1 MNILDQLAVFT
12 LGYPSL
18 MATIWI
24 CGGIYFYVHW
34 ERKQPWPDTFTWDE
48 TAPKVTVLLPCYN
61 EEANVEE
68 TIHHLFKQNYP
79 YMDVIAVNDGSKD
92 DTASRL
98 DTLALEYP
106 ALQVLHQTNQGKA
119 SALNNGLS
127 HATGDI
133 IVGIDGDAILDYD
146 AIGYM
151 VSHFISSPNVSG
163 VTGNPRVRTRST
175 AIGKIQTGEF
185 SAIIGLIKRAQRIYG
200 MVFTISGVICAFRRK
215 ALEEIGGWN
224 TDMITEDIDV
234 SWRLQ
239 LNGGQVRYEPRAMC
253 WVLMPETLRGLFK
266 QRLRWAQGGGE
277 VFLRYFSQTIRWK
290 NRRFWLLMLE
300 YIVSVVWCYSVITLI
315 VAWLISQLLMP
326 MAWPITAKLL
336 SYFGSI
342 LIAISFIQFSVSFYI
357 DSRYDK
363 EIFRCVYWSI
373 WYPFAYWII
382 NMATVIIAFP
392 KAMLRQKGRLA
403 TWTSPDRGEQF
414 NEQ

>member
-1 MNILDQLAVFT
+1 MNILDHLAIFT

-34 ERKQPWPDTFTWDE
+34 ERKQPWPTTFTWDE
-48 TAPKVTVLLPCYN
+48 NAPKVTVLLPCYN
-61 EEANVEE
+61 EGANVDE
-68 TIHHLFKQNYP
+68 TIYHLFKQNYP
-79 YMDVIAVNDGSKD
+79 FMEVIAINDGSKD

-98 DTLALEYP
+98 DALVLQYP
-106 ALQVLHQTNQGKA
+106 ALKVLHQANQGKA
-119 SALNNGLS
+119 SAMNNGLS

-151 VSHFISSPNVSG
+151 VSHFLSSPKGSG
-163 VTGNPRVRTRST
+163 VAGNPRVRTRST

-215 ALEEIGGWN
+215 ALEEVGGWN

-239 LNGGQVRYEPRAMC
+239 LAGGQVRYEPRAMC

-277 VFLRYFSQTIRWK
+277 VFLRYFTQTIRWK

-300 YIVSVVWCYSVITLI
+300 YIVSVVWCYSVITLLF
-315 VAWLISQLLMP
+315 AWLVSQFFVP
-326 MAWPITAKLL
+326 MSWPITATLL

-342 LIAISFIQFSVSFYI
+342 LIAISFIQFTVSFYI

-373 WYPFAYWII
+373 WYPFAYWIL
-382 NMATVIIAFP
+382 NMATVVIAFP

>member
-1 MNILDQLAVFT
+1 MNILDTLAIFT

-34 ERKQPWPDTFTWDE
+34 ERKQLWPETFVWDE
-48 TAPKVTVLLPCYN
+48 SAPKVTVLLPCYN
-61 EEANVEE
+61 EGLNVDE

-79 YMDVIAVNDGSKD
+79 FMNVIAINDGSKD

-98 DTLALEYP
+98 AALALIYP
-106 ALQVLHQTNQGKA
+106 ALTVLNQPNQGKA
-119 SALNNGLS
+119 SAMNSGLS
-127 HATGDI
+127 KATGDI

-151 VSHFISSPNVSG
+151 VSHFISSPKVSG

-200 MVFTISGVICAFRRK
+200 MVFTISGVICAFQRK

-239 LNGGQVRYEPRAMC
+239 LAGGHVRYEPRAMC

-300 YIVSVVWCYSVITLI
+300 YIFSVLWCYSVIALLL
-315 VAWLISQLLMP
+315 AWLVSQFLTP
-326 MAWPITAKLL
+326 MEWGITGRLF
-336 SYFGSI
+336 SYFGSL
-342 LIAISFIQFSVSFYI
+342 LIAISFIQFTVSFYI

-373 WYPFAYWII
+373 WYPFAYWFL
-382 NMATVIIAFP
+382 NMATVVIAFP
-392 KAMLRQKGRLA
+392 KAILRQKGRPA
-403 TWTSPDRGEQF
+403 TWSSPDRGEQF

>member
-1 MNILDQLAVFT
+1 MNILDHLAIFT

-34 ERKQPWPDTFTWDE
+34 ERKQPWPTTFTWDE
-48 TAPKVTVLLPCYN
+48 NAPKVTVLLPCYN
-61 EEANVEE
+61 EGANVDE
-68 TIHHLFKQNYP
+68 TIYHLFKQNYP
-79 YMDVIAVNDGSKD
+79 FMEVIAINDGSKD

-98 DTLALEYP
+98 DALVLQYP
-106 ALQVLHQTNQGKA
+106 ALKVLHQANQGKA
-119 SALNNGLS
+119 SAMNNGLS
-127 HATGDI
+127 QATGDI

-151 VSHFISSPNVSG
+151 VSHFLSSPKVSG

-215 ALEEIGGWN
+215 ALEEVGGWN

-239 LNGGQVRYEPRAMC
+239 LAGGQVRYEPRAMC

-277 VFLRYFSQTIRWK
+277 VFLRYFTQTIRWK

-300 YIVSVVWCYSVITLI
+300 YIVSVVWCYSVITLLF
-315 VAWLISQLLMP
+315 AWLVSQFFVP
-326 MAWPITAKLL
+326 MSWPITATLL

-342 LIAISFIQFSVSFYI
+342 LIAISFIQFTVSFYI

-373 WYPFAYWII
+373 WYPFAYWIL
-382 NMATVIIAFP
+382 NMATVVIAFP

>member
-1 MNILDQLAVFT
+1 MNILDSLAIFT

-34 ERKQPWPDTFTWDE
+34 ERKQPWPATFSWDE
-48 TAPKVTVLLPCYN
+48 DAPKVTVLLPCYN
-61 EEANVEE
+61 EGANVDE

-79 YMDVIAVNDGSKD
+79 YMDVIAINDGSKD
-92 DTASRL
+92 DTASKL
-98 DTLALEYP
+98 DALALIYP
-106 ALQVLHQTNQGKA
+106 TLKVLHQPNQGKA
-119 SALNNGLS
+119 SAMNNGLS
-127 HATGDI
+127 YANGEI

-151 VSHFISSPNVSG
+151 VGHFMSSPKVSG

-200 MVFTISGVICAFRRK
+200 MVFTISGVICAFQRK
-215 ALEEIGGWN
+215 ALKEIGGWN

-239 LNGGQVRYEPRAMC
+239 LAGGQVRYEPRAMC
-253 WVLMPETLRGLFK
+253 WVLMPETLRGLYK

-277 VFLRYFSQTIRWK
+277 VFLRYFSQTIRLK

-300 YIVSVVWCYSVITLI
+300 YIISVIWCYSVIIL
-315 VAWLISQLLMP
+315 ALFWLISQLFVP
-326 MAWPITAKLL
+326 IAWPITAKLL

-342 LIAISFIQFSVSFYI
+342 MIAISFVQFTVSFYI

-382 NMATVIIAFP
+382 NMATVAIAFP
-392 KAMLRQKGRLA
+392 KAMMRQKGRHA

-414 NEQ
+414 HEQ